1 MSSLRL
7 FYVSSTLMCPFLH
20 LLKVGAGMEKKEAKA
35 ARRAHV
41 MEMVEKNDFEGLLKL
56 DELTREVI
64 E

>member
-1 MSSLRL
+1 
-7 FYVSSTLMCPFLH
+7 
-20 LLKVGAGMEKKEAKA
+20 MEKKEANA
-35 ARRAHV
+35 ARHAHV